1 MKNKIPY
8 IFFILIYLQE
18 GLANL
23 PDQSLYYFF
32 REHLHYSAGLIGM
45 IGFITGLAWYIKP
58 LWGFLVD
65 YLPIK
70 GKRTTYYLLATA
82 VGMIASYI
90 FIAIFGLNF
99 WTICT
104 VCVFINACIGM
115 SDVCNDSAMV
125 QYEQKY
131 NLKGRLQSV
140 QWISLSVGGLIV
152 SLGGAFIAAKFAPSV
167 AYKVAY
173 GLCAI
178 MPLIVLIYT
187 LKFYKESK
195 VKVVKKVREFSQE
208 FKHLKNPKLLLAL
221 GFIACFQLCPSFGTS
236 LTIQMREVLHVDK
249 MFIGILGAPGTVL
262 GIVGYGLYYWKC
274 HKWDMTKLL
283 YFMVIFSAVTNLF
296 YLYIPTQWHI
306 FWYNIIFGA
315 FSGITF
321 LTMLAY
327 FATLVPKGSE
337 GLIYALITSVS
348 NLCGRGGN
356 VLGGIIYDNAGYTVN
371 VIVATIFILLC
382 LFFIPYLQ
390 RGESH
395 VNN

>member
-1 MKNKIPY
+1 MNKN
-8 IFFILIYLQE
+8 FLLFCFLIYFTE
-18 GLANL
+18 GIGSL
-23 PDQSLYYFF
+23 PDQALYYFF
-32 REHLHYSAGLIGM
+32 REHLHYSASIIGLL
-45 IGFITGLAWYIKP
+45 GFITGIPWMIKP
-58 LWGFLVD
+58 IYGFLVD
-65 YLPIK
+65 FLPIK
-70 GKRTTYYLLATA
+70 NKRTSYYLISAA
-82 VGMIASYI
+82 VGMIVSYI
-90 FIAIFGLNF
+90 FIALFGLNF

-104 VCVFINACIGM
+104 VCMLINLCISL
-115 SDVCNDSAMV
+115 SDVCCDARV
-125 QYEQKY
+125 VEYEQKY
-131 NLKGRLQSV
+131 NLKGRLQAV

-178 MPLIVLIYT
+178 MPLIVLVYT
-187 LKFYKESK
+187 LKFYKEKK
-195 VKVVKKVREFSQE
+195 VKVVKKVCEFSQE

-221 GFIACFQLCPSFGTS
+221 AFIACFQLCPSFGTS

-249 MFIGILGAPGTVL
+249 MFIGILGASGTVL

-274 HKWDMTKLL
+274 HKWNMVKLL

-306 FWYNIIFGA
+306 FWYNIVFGA

-356 VLGGIIYDNAGYTVN
+356 VLGGYIFDNYGYSITVIIATVT
-371 VIVATIFILLC
+371 TILC